1 MALQG
6 KHILVGI
13 SGGIAAYKIPELIR
27 GLVKAGAEVRVAT
40 TRHALEFVTEL
51 TLQTVSGHPVYSDV
65 FAAINAHATEHI
77 SLPEW
82 CDAMIVAPATANV
95 VAKMAA
101 GIADDALTTTICSC
115 VARKPI
121 LIAPAMN
128 DKMWENPA
136 TQHAV
141 ETIRSWQN
149 VRVIEP
155 AEGPLAC
162 GVVGK
167 GRMPEAEELQEALEY
182 VLTPPTLAGQRI
194 LITAGGTQEPIDP
207 VRFISNYSTG
217 KMGVALAQVCARR
230 GAEVTMVCGSMSVTP
245 RNPFGAIHRIDALSA
260 QEMYEACIA
269 QWPRMNSA
277 ILCAAVA
284 DFTPCEKA
292 ENKIKKGDRSLVNGD
307 RSLVIGGK
315 PSSAEA
321 TPPVNREDAPGD
333 RSLVISD
340 RSLVNGGK
348 PSSAEA
354 TPPVSRE
361 DAPGEWSLSLKET
374 ADIAK
379 ALGQS
384 KRPDQKLIGFALET
398 QHEIENA
405 LHKMERKNL
414 DAIVLNSLRD
424 KGAGFGVDTNRVTI
438 IRADGNSLELPL
450 LSKAEAANEIIR
462 YSFLLEEAE

>member
-182 VLTPPTLAGQRI
+182 VLTPRTLAGQRI

-260 QEMYEACIA
+260 QEMYEVCIA

-292 ENKIKKGDRSLVNGD
+292 ENKIKKGDRSLVIGD
-307 RSLVIGGK
+307 RSLVI
-315 PSSAEA
+315 
-321 TPPVNREDAPGD
+321 
-333 RSLVISD
+333 
-340 RSLVNGGK
+340 GGK

>member
-182 VLTPPTLAGQRI
+182 VLTPRTLAGQRI

-260 QEMYEACIA
+260 QEMYEVCIA

-307 RSLVIGGK
+307 RSLVN
-315 PSSAEA
+315 S
-321 TPPVNREDAPGD
+321 
-333 RSLVISD
+333 
-340 RSLVNGGK
+340 GK

>member
-182 VLTPPTLAGQRI
+182 ALTPRTLAGQRI

-292 ENKIKKGDRSLVNGD
+292 ENKIKKGDRSLVNG
-307 RSLVIGGK
+307 
-315 PSSAEA
+315 
-321 TPPVNREDAPGD
+321 
-333 RSLVISD
+333 D

>member
-182 VLTPPTLAGQRI
+182 ALTPRTLAGQRI

-292 ENKIKKGDRSLVNGD
+292 ENKIKKGDRSLVIGD
-307 RSLVIGGK
+307 RSLVNG
-315 PSSAEA
+315 
-321 TPPVNREDAPGD
+321 
-333 RSLVISD
+333 D